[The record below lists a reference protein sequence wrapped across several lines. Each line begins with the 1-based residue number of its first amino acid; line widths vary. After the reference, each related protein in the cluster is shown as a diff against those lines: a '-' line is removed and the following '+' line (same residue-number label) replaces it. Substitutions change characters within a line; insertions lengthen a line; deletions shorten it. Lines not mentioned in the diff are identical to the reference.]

1 MTWADGEDATGLHDV
16 SNVGGHRD
24 SDDGAA
30 KTYWLGLPTVR
41 QGAGRQ
47 RATAARPAGLCR
59 PLMRLPIALQQQLH
73 VVVAMF
79 VAVVAL
85 GTAQDAPQPALVS
98 LREIQGSG
106 DVSPYDGQ
114 TVRL

>member
-1 MTWADGEDATGLHDV
+1 
-16 SNVGGHRD
+16 
-24 SDDGAA
+24 
-30 KTYWLGLPTVR
+30 
-41 QGAGRQ
+41 
-47 RATAARPAGLCR
+47 
-59 PLMRLPIALQQQLH
+59 MRLPIALQQQLH

-85 GTAQDAPQPALVS
+85 GAAQDAPQPALVS